1 MQVGNVM
8 SVLQNSYLYTSR
20 NVANSINF
28 TDTTDFTKRPF
39 FAEEIEK
46 IESKKDSVQSAESVV
61 FDTSVESKDSKKM
74 QSATDEKALNGE
86 TLDEEETQYV
96 RELERIDRNVRAHEA
111 AHIAAGA
118 GVVTGGASFTYTRGP
133 DGKMYAT
140 AGEVPI
146 TMKEGKTPEETIQNA
161 RQIVAAAMAP
171 SDPSPQDYKVAA
183 SAAQM
188 ESKARSEQVREKAE
202 EVEEALEK
210 QEEAREKDSIEQ
222 NMASKV
228 QDKSESKVSLQRDFN
243 SNMREESLLRDYA
256 IQSYKVNFTNPTPLL
271 EIVS

>member
-1 MQVGNVM
+1 MQVSNVM
-8 SVLQNSYLYTSR
+8 SSYLYTSK
-20 NVANSINF
+20 NVANSI
-28 TDTTDFTKRPF
+28 DFKDAADFAKRPF

-46 IESKKDSVQSAESVV
+46 IESKKDFTQDAQSADSVASMESE
-61 FDTSVESKDSKKM
+61 DSQKTQSV
-74 QSATDEKALNGE
+74 TDEKALNGE
-86 TLDEEETQYV
+86 TLDEEEIQSV

-146 TMKEGKTPEETIQNA
+146 TIKEGRTPEETIQNA

-188 ESKARSEQVREKAE
+188 ESKARSEQTKEKAKEAEKALERQEESREKNSIAQNAE
-202 EVEEALEK
+202 
-210 QEEAREKDSIEQ
+210 
-222 NMASKV
+222 SKK
-228 QDKSESKVSLQRDFN
+228 QDKTESKANLQKDFN
-243 SNMREESLLRDYA
+243 NYGMREESLLRDYV
-256 IQSYKVNFTNPTPLL
+256 IKSYKVNFTNPAPLL